1 MEKEELILLINKLQ
15 KNNKSAFDALFHYY
29 YPRLMSYTA
38 SIVDRIVAEDI
49 VQDVFV
55 YIWENRT
62 RLVITDGFSSY
73 IFHAAYTRCLDYLRK
88 SLTKERYQ
96 SMVYDGYLEEL
107 SMLFKHED
115 SIINE
120 LSRNEFYKQLY
131 EFLDQLPEQRK
142 EVFIKAYINGMKAKE
157 IAEEMNIPQRT
168 IESHLYLAMK
178 YMKERFKGKDFYLF
192 LYFLSII

>member
-1 MEKEELILLINKLQ
+1 MENEELILLINKLQ

-62 RLVITDGFSSY
+62 RLAITDGFSSY